1 MPFFSVKKTREGP
14 DQEEQKEEIHLPD
27 EVSTKIMMK
36 LDGRSL
42 HTARQVCPEWK
53 TFIESQVLG
62 TVEGRGQMERTL
74 QHQWR
79 EATPA
84 RSVVTIGGL
93 VNPRVLAITD
103 KLAVIR
109 SGPLSGKICVVLAVI
124 RSGPL
129 SRKICVVNT
138 IDGVEVPGL
147 SYIAAHI
154 YGALITSDVLLLAKR
169 VVGGFEVLAW
179 NFHTMEEIFKEKFP
193 FDRVVFDRHNQQ
205 VMVGRNSRL
214 EITGTTVT
222 ENIQTPLPGDLDLVR
237 FSHPL
242 YLTAGGGVTT
252 LWKLDGTGFTRVGD
266 LGAIIGL
273 FSVFCPARDLL
284 VNYSTLQGRMR
295 LRFFSTQTCQL
306 TKDRDLTLP
315 TDITSISPPKVSANQ
330 LVVKA
335 WQPGD
340 HQYVLLVYE
349 LDSLLSQSV
358 AQQIAPR
365 MFEIGQQG
373 FDISEI
379 YLDKTSVSAG
389 LQGTDTVKYI
399 SLDFWNAEN

>member
-109 SGPLSGKICVVLAVI
+109 SGPLSGKICVV
-124 RSGPL
+124 
-129 SRKICVVNT
+129 NT

-147 SYIAAHI
+147 SYIVSHI
-154 YGALITSDVLLLAKR
+154 YGALITSDVLLLANR

-193 FDRVVFDRHNQQ
+193 FHIVVFDRHNHQ
-205 VMVGRNSRL
+205 VMVGRNTRL
-214 EITGTTVT
+214 EITGTFVT
-222 ENIQTPLPGDLDLVR
+222 ETSQTPLPGDLDLVR

-295 LRFFSTQTCQL
+295 LRFFSPQTCQL

-315 TDITSISPPKVSANQ
+315 TDITSISPPRVSANQ

-349 LDSLLSQSV
+349 LDSLLSQS
-358 AQQIAPR
+358 ADQEIAPR